1 MNTNRKQQ
9 DVGLDL
15 NTNNNDDFNISILNI
30 NRATAIV
37 ELRKAKRTNLLGVF
51 SILENDAFKTI
62 ADKYSLCSCTSNFWD
77 FIAKKLNRVEPPT
90 AITFTINDFVSLE
103 LELSPLGNSRFVLQC
118 VEVLQPL
125 LDMNVMS
132 HMKFITLFSEGYW
145 IWDIEKGIIE
155 PDATVKEALKG
166 SVFKFDGRN
175 TELFKIIHPDD
186 RKQLGASI
194 SRVVK
199 GETDRCDLEFRVMI
213 NTSQWRWRLGRWAV
227 SKRNEQGKPTEI
239 MGVTLDIDENV
250 RNKMLLRKSEE
261 RLRRAQAIAQI
272 GSWESDPKLQ
282 KAYWSDEVYRILGF
296 EVGSVVPSI
305 KTIYKYIHADDFA
318 QLKEQISSI
327 ATSSHTNKLEYDV
340 SYKGIDKKQKMI
352 RFTFEAVRDSKGN
365 VDMWQGVVQ
374 DVTALHKYESSLKQE
389 RDNLTNLINSIPAI
403 VLATNAKGEIVF
415 WNRSGEVITGYTES
429 DALQSATLFAS
440 LFPDS
445 TTRREMKRFLK
456 ESASASISWENQ
468 ITTAAGEHRH
478 ILWATVSDFVKL
490 DGWHAIAIGYD
501 ITKRKQAESMQ
512 ELNQKKLEALS
523 ETAIDFVGMPINE
536 SIYHYVG
543 THLERFFPKPTY
555 IVFSFD
561 SQNSFVSIEGVYG
574 VSIERWNKVLASLG
588 WNPIGRRFPLSQ
600 ESMDTYLRGKMTKVD
615 ATLFD
620 FADGVLSV
628 GAAKEL
634 ERMLGVGKI
643 FTIGM
648 IKHEH
653 LYGGVIIFADDDC
666 LEMDFSL
673 VEGLVS
679 QASVALYRQEL
690 ENQLIDAKNRAEQS
704 DRLKSA
710 FLANMSHEIRTPMN
724 AILGFSQLLAMTNL
738 NDEKRKVYTEIINN
752 KGNILIKLINDIID
766 ASKVE
771 AGQLTVVLNP
781 FNLDKLLANINLF
794 YQKEKVFQNRENVD
808 IRLSIPN
815 KEGALEFLSDE
826 GRIEQVFTNLISNAL
841 KFTERGFIEF
851 GYSLNESHLKFY
863 VKDSGVGIPTDMQQ
877 AIFDRFRQVD
887 SETTKNFGGTGLGL
901 AISKA
906 IVNLLGGSIWVES
919 ELAEGATFYFTI
931 PYNSSTLHKTESLP
945 EVELVD
951 DVLPDWKNRVVL
963 IAEDEEVNYILLS
976 ELLTPTGVTLL
987 WAKDGAQAV
996 ELIKKLKRVDLI
1008 LMDIKMPVMNGYAA
1022 TLEIRQVN
1030 PDIPIIAQ
1038 TAYAFSNDKQKAEA
1052 AGCNDY
1058 ITKPISSAELIAKM
1072 SRFLG
1077 D

>member
-1 MNTNRKQQ
+1 MDTNKKQQ
-9 DVGLDL
+9 DVGLNL
-15 NTNNNDDFNISILNI
+15 NTNNNGDFNISILNI

-37 ELRKAKRTNLLGVF
+37 ELRRAKRATLMGAF
-51 SILENDAFKTI
+51 SILENDAFKAI
-62 ADKYSLCSCTSNFWD
+62 ASKYALCSCTSNFWD
-77 FIAKKLNRVEPPT
+77 FIAKKLNLAVLPLHTSFFISEQ
-90 AITFTINDFVSLE
+90 VSLDIE
-103 LELSPLGNSRFVLQC
+103 FSSLGNDRYILQC
-118 VEVLQPL
+118 AEVIQPF
-125 LDMNVMS
+125 LDKEVVS
-132 HMKFITLFSEGYW
+132 HMKFLTLFSEGYW

-166 SVFKFDGRN
+166 SVFKFDGKN
-175 TELFKIIHPDD
+175 TELFSIIHAND

-194 SRVVK
+194 KRLVK
-199 GETDRCDLEFRVMI
+199 GEADRCEIEFRVMI
-213 NTSQWRWRLGRWAV
+213 NTSQWQWRLGRWAV
-227 SKRNEQGKPTEI
+227 SKRNKQGKPTEI
-239 MGVTLDIDENV
+239 IGVTLDIDENV
-250 RNKMLLRKSEE
+250 RNRLLLHQSEH
-261 RLRRAQAIAQI
+261 RLRRAQSIARI

-282 KAYWSDEVYRILGF
+282 KTYWSDEVYHILGF

-318 QLKEQISSI
+318 RLKEQISSI

-340 SYKGIDKKQKMI
+340 RYKGIDKKQKMI

-374 DVTALHKYESSLKQE
+374 DVTAFHKYESSLKQE
-389 RDNLTNLINSIPAI
+389 RDNLTNLINNIPAI
-403 VLATNAKGEIVF
+403 VLATSSKGEIVF

-456 ESASASISWENQ
+456 ESAGSSLSWENQ
-468 ITTAAGEHRH
+468 ITTASGAHRH

-501 ITKRKQAESMQ
+501 ITTRKQAESMQ
-512 ELNQKKLEALS
+512 ELNRKKLEALS
-523 ETAIDFVGMPINE
+523 ETAIDFVGMPLNE

-543 THLERFFPKPTY
+543 TRLEKFFPVPTY

-561 SQNSFVSIEGVYG
+561 SHTDFVSIEGIYG
-574 VSIERWNKVLASLG
+574 VSPDVWSRVLSILG
-588 WNPIGRRFPLSQ
+588 WNPIGRRFPIPQSSL
-600 ESMDTYLRGKMTKVD
+600 EAHLKGKIVRVE
-615 ATLFD
+615 ANLYD
-620 FADGVLSV
+620 FSDGVLSV
-628 GAAKEL
+628 GASKEL
-634 ERMLGVGKI
+634 ERLLDASRI

-648 IKHEH
+648 IKHDH
-653 LYGGVIIFADDDC
+653 LYGGVAVLANDDC
-666 LEMDFSL
+666 TAMDFSL
-673 VEGLVS
+673 MEGLVS

-724 AILGFSQLLAMTNL
+724 AILGFSQLLAMPNL
-738 NDEKRKVYTEIINN
+738 NDEKRQVYTEIINN

-781 FNLDKLLANINLF
+781 FNLNKLLANINLF

-808 IRLSIPN
+808 VRLSIPN
-815 KEGALEFLSDE
+815 EEGALEFLSDE
-826 GRIEQVFTNLISNAL
+826 GRIEQVFTNLIANAL
-841 KFTERGFIEF
+841 KFTERGYIEF
-851 GYSLNESHLKFY
+851 GYMLDASHIKFY
-863 VKDSGVGIPTDMQQ
+863 VKDTGVGIPASMHQL
-877 AIFDRFRQVD
+877 IFERFRQVD
-887 SETTKNFGGTGLGL
+887 SESTKKFGGTGLGL

-919 ELAEGATFYFTI
+919 ESGVGSTFFFTI
-931 PYNSSTLHKTESLP
+931 PYNSSTLQKTEPLP
-945 EVELVD
+945 EVEMVE

-1058 ITKPISSAELIAKM
+1058 ITKPISSNELIAKM
-1072 SRFLG
+1072 SRFIG

>member
-1 MNTNRKQQ
+1 VYNRK
-9 DVGLDL
+9 
-15 NTNNNDDFNISILNI
+15 ILNI

-37 ELRKAKRTNLLGVF
+37 ELRRAKRATLMGAF
-51 SILENDAFKTI
+51 SILENDAFKAI
-62 ADKYSLCSCTSNFWD
+62 ASKYALCSCTSNFWD
-77 FIAKKLNRVEPPT
+77 FIAKKLNQAVLPLHTSFFISEQ
-90 AITFTINDFVSLE
+90 VSLDIE
-103 LELSPLGNSRFVLQC
+103 FSSLGNDRYVLQC
-118 VEVLQPL
+118 AEFTQPFLDKEV
-125 LDMNVMS
+125 VS

-145 IWDIEKGIIE
+145 IWDIEKGIVETDSI
-155 PDATVKEALKG
+155 VKETL
-166 SVFKFDGRN
+166 SSSFFEFDGKN
-175 TELFKIIHPDD
+175 SDLFSIVHPDD
-186 RKQLGASI
+186 RERFRLSI
-194 SRVVK
+194 EALVN
-199 GETDRCDLEFRVMI
+199 GEMDRSDLEFRVKLKP
-213 NTSQWRWRLGRWAV
+213 SEWRWRLGRWAI
-227 SKRNEQGKPTEI
+227 SKRNEQGKPAEI
-239 MGVTLDIDENV
+239 VGITLDIDENV
-250 RNKMLLRKSEE
+250 KNKILLRKSEE

-282 KAYWSDEVYRILGF
+282 KAYWSDEVYHILGF

-318 QLKEQISSI
+318 RLKEQISSI

-340 SYKGIDKKQKMI
+340 RYKGIDKKQKMI
-352 RFTFEAVRDSKGN
+352 RFTFEAVRNGN
-365 VDMWQGVVQ
+365 GTVEMWQGVVQ

-478 ILWATVSDFVKL
+478 ILWATVSDFVTM
-490 DGWHAIAIGYD
+490 DGWHAIAMGYD
-501 ITKRKQAESMQ
+501 ITTRKQAESMQ
-512 ELNQKKLEALS
+512 DLNRKKLEALS
-523 ETAIDFVGMPINE
+523 ETAIDFVGMPVNE

-574 VSIERWNKVLASLG
+574 VSIDIWERVLRFLG
-588 WNPIGRRFPLSQ
+588 WNPIGRRFPLSL
-600 ESMDTYLRGKMTKVD
+600 EAMNTYLRGKVTTVD
-615 ATLFD
+615 ATLYD

-628 GAAKEL
+628 GAAKEI
-634 ERMLGVGKI
+634 ERLLGVGRI

-648 IKHEH
+648 IKHDH
-653 LYGGVIIFADDDC
+653 LYGGVIVFAEDDC

-673 VEGLVS
+673 MEGLVS

-724 AILGFSQLLAMTNL
+724 AILGFSQLLAMPNL
-738 NDEKRKVYTEIINN
+738 NDEKRQVYTEIINN

-781 FNLDKLLANINLF
+781 FNLNKLLANINLF

-808 IRLSIPN
+808 VRLSIPN

-841 KFTERGFIEF
+841 KFTERGYIEF
-851 GYSLNESHLKFY
+851 GYLLDASHIKFF
-863 VKDSGVGIPTDMQQ
+863 VKDTGVGIPADMHQV
-877 AIFDRFRQVD
+877 IFDRFRQVD
-887 SETTKNFGGTGLGL
+887 SESTKKFGGTGLGL

-919 ELAEGATFYFTI
+919 ESGEGSSFYFTI
-931 PYNSSTLHKTESLP
+931 PYNSSTLQKTEPLP
-945 EVELVD
+945 EVEMVE

-1058 ITKPISSAELIAKM
+1058 ITKPISSNELIAKM
-1072 SRFLG
+1072 SRFIG

>member
-1 MNTNRKQQ
+1 MDTNKKQQ
-9 DVGLDL
+9 DVGLNL
-15 NTNNNDDFNISILNI
+15 NTNNNGDFNISILNI

-37 ELRKAKRTNLLGVF
+37 ELRRAKSATLMGAF
-51 SILENDAFKTI
+51 SIVENDAFKAI
-62 ADKYSLCSCTSNFWD
+62 ASKYALCSCTSNFWD
-77 FIAKKLNRVEPPT
+77 FIAKKLNQAVLPLHT
-90 AITFTINDFVSLE
+90 TFFISEFVSLHIE
-103 LELSPLGNSRFVLQC
+103 FSSLGNDRFILQC
-118 VEVLQPL
+118 AEVTQPL
-125 LDMNVMS
+125 IDKEVVS
-132 HMKFITLFSEGYW
+132 HMKFVTLFSEGYW
-145 IWDIEKGIIE
+145 IWDIEKGIVETDSI
-155 PDATVKEALKG
+155 VKETLNS
-166 SVFKFDGRN
+166 SVFEFDGKN
-175 TELFKIIHPDD
+175 TELFSIVHPDD
-186 RKQLGASI
+186 REKLRLSI
-194 SRVVK
+194 ESLLN
-199 GETDRCDLEFRVMI
+199 GEVDRSDLEFRVMLR
-213 NTSQWRWRLGRWAV
+213 SSEWRWRLGRWAI
-227 SKRNEQGKPTEI
+227 SKRNEQGRPAEI
-239 MGVTLDIDENV
+239 VGITLDIDENV
-250 RNKMLLRKSEE
+250 RNKILLRKSEE

-282 KAYWSDEVYRILGF
+282 KAYWSDEVYHILGF

-318 QLKEQISSI
+318 RLKEQITSI
-327 ATSSHTNKLEYDV
+327 ANSLHTNKLEYDV
-340 SYKGIDKKQKMI
+340 RYKGIDKKQKMI
-352 RFTFEAVRDSKGN
+352 RFTFEAVRNGN
-365 VDMWQGVVQ
+365 GTVEMWQGVVQ

-429 DALQSATLFAS
+429 DAQQSATLFAS

-478 ILWATVSDFVKL
+478 ILWATVSDFVKM
-490 DGWHAIAIGYD
+490 DGWHAIAMGYD
-501 ITKRKQAESMQ
+501 ITTRKQAESMQ
-512 ELNQKKLEALS
+512 ELNRKKLEALS
-523 ETAIDFVGMPINE
+523 ETAIDFVGMPLNE

-543 THLERFFPKPTY
+543 TRLEKFFPVPTY

-561 SQNSFVSIEGVYG
+561 SQTDFVSIEGIYG
-574 VSIERWNKVLASLG
+574 VSPDDWSRVLNILG
-588 WNPIGRRFPLSQ
+588 WNPIGRRFPIPQSSL
-600 ESMDTYLRGKMTKVD
+600 EAHLKGKIVRVE
-615 ATLFD
+615 ANLYD
-620 FADGVLSV
+620 FSDGVLSV
-628 GAAKEL
+628 GASKEL
-634 ERMLGVGKI
+634 ERLLDASRI

-648 IKHEH
+648 IKHDH
-653 LYGGVIIFADDDC
+653 LYGGVAVLANDDC
-666 LEMDFSL
+666 TAMDFSL
-673 VEGLVS
+673 MEGLVS

-724 AILGFSQLLAMTNL
+724 AILGFSQLLTMPKL

-771 AGQLTVVLNP
+771 AGQLMVVLNP
-781 FNLDKLLANINLF
+781 FNLNKMLANINLF

-851 GYSLNESHLKFY
+851 GYLLDASHIKFF
-863 VKDSGVGIPTDMQQ
+863 VKDTGVGIPPDMHQV
-877 AIFDRFRQVD
+877 IFDRFRQVD
-887 SETTKNFGGTGLGL
+887 SESTKKFGGTGLGL

-919 ELAEGATFYFTI
+919 ESGVGSTFYFTI
-931 PYNSSTLHKTESLP
+931 PYNSSTLQKTEQLP
-945 EVELVD
+945 EAEMVE

-976 ELLTPTGVTLL
+976 ELLAPTGVTLL

-1058 ITKPISSAELIAKM
+1058 ITKPISSNELIAKM
-1072 SRFLG
+1072 SRFIG

>member
-1 MNTNRKQQ
+1 MDTNKKQQ
-9 DVGLDL
+9 DVGLNL
-15 NTNNNDDFNISILNI
+15 NTNNNGDFNISILNI

-37 ELRKAKRTNLLGVF
+37 ELRRAKRATLMGAF
-51 SILENDAFKTI
+51 SILENDAFKAI
-62 ADKYSLCSCTSNFWD
+62 ASKYALCSCTSNFWD
-77 FIAKKLNRVEPPT
+77 FIAKKLNQAVLPLHTSFFISEQ
-90 AITFTINDFVSLE
+90 VSLDIE
-103 LELSPLGNSRFVLQC
+103 FSSLGNDRYVLQC
-118 VEVLQPL
+118 AEFTQPFLDKEV
-125 LDMNVMS
+125 VS

-145 IWDIEKGIIE
+145 IWDIEKGIVETDSI
-155 PDATVKEALKG
+155 VKETL
-166 SVFKFDGRN
+166 SSSFFEFDGKN
-175 TELFKIIHPDD
+175 SDLFSIVHPDD
-186 RKQLGASI
+186 RERFRLSI
-194 SRVVK
+194 EALVN
-199 GETDRCDLEFRVMI
+199 GEMDRSDLEFRVKLKP
-213 NTSQWRWRLGRWAV
+213 SEWRWRLGRWAI
-227 SKRNEQGKPTEI
+227 SKRNEQGKPAEI
-239 MGVTLDIDENV
+239 VGITLDIDENV
-250 RNKMLLRKSEE
+250 KNKILLRKSEE

-282 KAYWSDEVYRILGF
+282 KAYWSDEVYHILGF

-318 QLKEQISSI
+318 RLKEQISSI

-340 SYKGIDKKQKMI
+340 RYKGIDKKQKMI
-352 RFTFEAVRDSKGN
+352 RFTFEAVRNGN
-365 VDMWQGVVQ
+365 GTVEMWQGVVQ

-478 ILWATVSDFVKL
+478 ILWATVSDFVTM
-490 DGWHAIAIGYD
+490 DGWHAIAMGYD
-501 ITKRKQAESMQ
+501 ITTRKQAESMQ
-512 ELNQKKLEALS
+512 DLNRKKLEALS
-523 ETAIDFVGMPINE
+523 ETAIDFVGMPVNE

-574 VSIERWNKVLASLG
+574 VSIDIWERVLRFLG
-588 WNPIGRRFPLSQ
+588 WNPIGRRFPLSL
-600 ESMDTYLRGKMTKVD
+600 EAMNTYLRGKVTTVD
-615 ATLFD
+615 ATLYD

-628 GAAKEL
+628 GAAKEI
-634 ERMLGVGKI
+634 ERLLGVGRI

-648 IKHEH
+648 IKHDH
-653 LYGGVIIFADDDC
+653 LYGGVIVFAEDDC

-673 VEGLVS
+673 MEGLVS

-724 AILGFSQLLAMTNL
+724 AILGFSQLLAMPNL
-738 NDEKRKVYTEIINN
+738 NDEKRQVYTEIINN

-781 FNLDKLLANINLF
+781 FNLNKLLANINLF

-808 IRLSIPN
+808 VRLSIPN

-841 KFTERGFIEF
+841 KFTERGYIEF
-851 GYSLNESHLKFY
+851 GYLLDASHIKFF
-863 VKDSGVGIPTDMQQ
+863 VKDTGVGIPADMHQV
-877 AIFDRFRQVD
+877 IFDRFRQVD
-887 SETTKNFGGTGLGL
+887 SESTKKFGGTGLGL

-919 ELAEGATFYFTI
+919 ESGEGSSFYFTI
-931 PYNSSTLHKTESLP
+931 PYNSSTLQKTEPLP
-945 EVELVD
+945 EVEMVE

-1058 ITKPISSAELIAKM
+1058 ITKPISSNELIAKM
-1072 SRFLG
+1072 SRFIG

>member
-1 MNTNRKQQ
+1 MNTKSKQK
-9 DVGLDL
+9 DVGLSSNAYSNGDS
-15 NTNNNDDFNISILNI
+15 NISILSI
-30 NRATAIV
+30 KRPTAIFEV
-37 ELRKAKRTNLLGVF
+37 RAAKRSNLSGVF
-51 SILENDAFKTI
+51 PLVENAAFKDITS
-62 ADKYSLCSCTSNFWD
+62 KYSLCSCTSNFWSFVDKKTAQGDFTPSHKYIVND
-77 FIAKKLNRVEPPT
+77 FIFIDLD
-90 AITFTINDFVSLE
+90 I
-103 LELSPLGNSRFVLQC
+103 SPLGNNRY
-118 VEVLQPL
+118 L
-125 LDMNVMS
+125 LLCTERHGAASDTETAS
-132 HMKFITLFSEGYW
+132 HMKFLTLFSEGYW

-166 SVFKFDGRN
+166 SVFKFDGKN
-175 TELFKIIHPDD
+175 TELFSIIHAND
-186 RKQLGASI
+186 RKQLSASI
-194 SRVVK
+194 KRLVK
-199 GETDRCDLEFRVMI
+199 GEADRCEIEFRVMI
-213 NTSQWRWRLGRWAV
+213 NTSQWQWRLGRWAV
-227 SKRNEQGKPTEI
+227 SKRNKQGKPTEI
-239 MGVTLDIDENV
+239 IGVTLDIDENV
-250 RNKMLLRKSEE
+250 RNRLLLHQSEH
-261 RLRRAQAIAQI
+261 RLRRAQSIARI
-272 GSWESDPKLQ
+272 GSWESDPKLL
-282 KAYWSDEVYRILGF
+282 KAYWSDEVYHILGF

-318 QLKEQISSI
+318 RLKEQISSI
-327 ATSSHTNKLEYDV
+327 ATSSAVNKLEYDV
-340 SYKGIDKKQKMI
+340 RYKGIDKQRKMI
-352 RFTFEAVRDSKGN
+352 RFTFEAVRDSKGD

-389 RDNLTNLINSIPAI
+389 RDNLTNLINNIPAI
-403 VLATNAKGEIVF
+403 VLATSSKGEIVF
-415 WNRSGEVITGYTES
+415 WNRSGELITGYSTD
-429 DALQSATLFAS
+429 DAVDNPSLFSS

-445 TTRREMKRFLK
+445 AARREMKRNLK
-456 ESASASISWENQ
+456 ESAGSSLSWENQ
-468 ITTAAGEHRH
+468 ITTASGAHRH

-512 ELNQKKLEALS
+512 ELNRKKLEALS

-561 SQNSFVSIEGVYG
+561 SQNSFVSVEGVYG
-574 VSIERWNKVLASLG
+574 VSIELWNKVLASLG

-634 ERMLGVGKI
+634 ERLLGVGKI
-643 FTIGM
+643 STIGM

-653 LYGGVIIFADDDC
+653 LYGGVIVFADDDC

-724 AILGFSQLLAMTNL
+724 AILGFSQLLAMPSL
-738 NDEKRKVYTEIINN
+738 SDDKRLVYTEIINN

-781 FNLDKLLANINLF
+781 FNLNKLLANINLF
-794 YQKEKVFQNRENVD
+794 YQKEKVFQNRENVE
-808 IRLSIPN
+808 IRLVIPN
-815 KEGALEFLSDE
+815 KEDALEFLSDE

-1030 PDIPIIAQ
+1030 PHIPIIAQ